1 MHQMALTGTFFIFL
15 VIRTCQNMVWK
26 AFLLFGEI
34 DEKVPQQRE
43 NQILA
48 ESGKSGK
55 LMKKCHNS
63 EKTKLGRILEH
74 RRNQKL

>member
-1 MHQMALTGTFFIFL
+1 MERSNGHG
-15 VIRTCQNMVWK
+15 K
-26 AFLLFGEI
+26 I
-34 DEKVPQQRE
+34 DKKVPQQRE

-74 RRNQKL
+74 RRNQSYSLVLATIF

>member
-1 MHQMALTGTFFIFL
+1 MGRSNRLG
-15 VIRTCQNMVWK
+15 K
-26 AFLLFGEI
+26 I

-48 ESGKSGK
+48 ESRKSGT

-63 EKTKLGRILEH
+63 EKRKLGRILEH